1 MHGAR
6 ERQTDIKAGPA
17 YATTLS
23 QLLWGRY
30 RLLQAYRAPNTDRL
44 HYLSLRAA
52 LPTTAQCILMF
63 FEGIRTIPGEV
74 RMMLR
79 IYRRGRPN
87 IVEIIFFVIKVSGGR
102 ARRAVRTAG

>member
-1 MHGAR
+1 MLPSLPHLCSSSGVGNGYFEYIQR
-6 ERQTDIKAGPA
+6 RMLTV
-17 YATTLS
+17 Y
-23 QLLWGRY
+23 
-30 RLLQAYRAPNTDRL
+30 NTPP
-44 HYLSLRAA
+44 RAA

-87 IVEIIFFVIKVSGGR
+87 IVEIIFFVIKVSRGR
-102 ARRAVRTAG
+102 VR